1 MTQYTNYN
9 LRTSWEFMHK
19 VQDLQVPASVQ
30 VTLPSSGTR
39 WEFTLCVGTTSSIL
53 LAFCLSPVVLRY
65 TPNPMSYPWVENCHL
80 FKKLTISCEIEKLS
94 GFQLLFIFYTA
105 NIPVNL
111 LLWHFFLMPGK
122 NNNLRYRYLRWEH
135 DNTGCMDLKIVL
147 QFFVMYL
154 VFGLSLGWTWKA
166 ITFSLSL

>member
-94 GFQLLFIFYTA
+94 GFQLLFIFYTV

-122 NNNLRYRYLRWEH
+122 NNNLRYRYLR
-135 DNTGCMDLKIVL
+135 
-147 QFFVMYL
+147 
-154 VFGLSLGWTWKA
+154 
-166 ITFSLSL
+166 